1 MQYTVRSRLL
11 MACAISVGLSGYAYA
26 ETETATPVLPPD
38 LDAAYAADGLLPP
51 EAKPGECYARVYI
64 SAVEKQVARQVLVK
78 EASEEL
84 TVIEAEYET
93 VVEKVEVAKEAEKLE
108 LIPAV
113 FKTETTTIEVEPER
127 EVEEIIPAVYEETVE
142 RVKIREAYR
151 TWKKGEGPIQR
162 YDEATGEIMCL
173 VEIPA
178 EYNEVTKRVVKS
190 RPRTI
195 TKVIPAKMKTMEV
208 RVMVEPPKTRT
219 VAIPAKFE
227 EVEVRKLVSPARVER
242 IEIPAR
248 YETVYET
255 VKASAGKMEW
265 RPILCSTNV
274 SEDIISRLQIAL
286 RDKGFNVGVVDGVL
300 GAGTMNA
307 VKRYQRENGLAEGQ
321 ITIETLKSLDVAIR

>member
-1 MQYTVRSRLL
+1 M
-11 MACAISVGLSGYAYA
+11 
-26 ETETATPVLPPD
+26 
-38 LDAAYAADGLLPP
+38 
-51 EAKPGECYARVYI
+51 
-64 SAVEKQVARQVLVK
+64 
-78 EASEEL
+78 
-84 TVIEAEYET
+84 
-93 VVEKVEVAKEAEKLE
+93 
-108 LIPAV
+108 IPAV
-113 FKTETTTIEVEPER
+113 FKTDTTTVELEPER
-127 EVEEIIPAVYEETVE
+127 EVEEIIPAVYEEVVE

-178 EYNEVTKRVVKS
+178 EYNEVTKRVVKAP
-190 RPRTI
+190 PRTI
-195 TKVIPAKMKTMEV
+195 TKVIPAQMRTLDV
-208 RVMVEPPKTRT
+208 RVMVEPPKTKT
-219 VAIPAKFE
+219 VVIPAKFE
-227 EVEVRKLVSPARVER
+227 EVEVRKLVEPAKIER

-286 RDKGFNVGVVDGVL
+286 QDKGFNVGVIDGVL

-307 VKRYQRENGLAEGQ
+307 IKRYQRDNGLAEGQ
-321 ITIETLKSLDVAIR
+321 ITIETLESLDVAIR

>member
-1 MQYTVRSRLL
+1 MQQYPLKTRLM
-11 MACAISVGLSGYAYA
+11 MACAITVGLTGFAIAQSDTVP
-26 ETETATPVLPPD
+26 E

-64 SAVEKQVARQVLVK
+64 PAAEKEVARQVLVK
-78 EASEEL
+78 EATEEIR
-84 TVIEAEYET
+84 VIEAEYET
-93 VVEKVEVAKEAEKLE
+93 VVESIEVAREAEKLE
-108 LIPAV
+108 LVPAV
-113 FKTETTTIEVEPER
+113 FKTETTTVEVEPER
-127 EVEEIIPAVYEETVE
+127 EIEEIIPAVYEEVVE

-178 EYNEVTKRVVKS
+178 EYNEVTKRVVKTP
-190 RPRTI
+190 PRTI
-195 TKVIPAKMKTMEV
+195 TKVVPAQMRTLDV
-208 RVMVEPPKTRT
+208 RVMVEGPKTRT

-227 EVEVRKLVSPARVER
+227 EVEVRKLVTPAKIER
-242 IEIPAR
+242 IDIPAR

-255 VKASAGKMEW
+255 VKASAGRMEW

-286 RDKGFNVGVVDGVL
+286 RDEGFNVGVIDGVL
-300 GAGTMNA
+300 GQGTMNA
-307 VKRYQRENGLAEGQ
+307 IKRYQRDAGLAEGQ
-321 ITIETLKSLDVAIR
+321 ITIETLKSLNVEVR

>member
-1 MQYTVRSRLL
+1 MQQYTLRAKLM
-11 MACAISVGLSGYAYA
+11 MACAISVGLSGAAFAQSTTA
-26 ETETATPVLPPD
+26 E

-64 SAVEKQVARQVLVK
+64 PAVEKQVARQVLVK

-84 TVIEAEYET
+84 VVVEAEYKT
-93 VVEKVEVAKEAEKLE
+93 VVETIEIAKEAEKLE

-113 FKTETTTIEVEPER
+113 FKTETTTVELEPEK
-127 EVEEIIPAVYEETVE
+127 EVEEIIPAVYEEVVE
-142 RVKIREAYR
+142 RVKIREAYK
-151 TWKKGEGPIQR
+151 TWKKGEGPIQK

-178 EYNEVTKRVVKS
+178 EYNEVTKRVVKTP
-190 RPRTI
+190 PRTI
-195 TKVIPAKMKTMEV
+195 TKVIPAQMRTVDV
-208 RVMVEPPKTRT
+208 RVMVEAPKTKT
-219 VAIPAKFE
+219 VKIPAKFE
-227 EVEVRKLVSPARVER
+227 EVEVRKLVTPAKVDR

-255 VKASAGKMEW
+255 VKATPGKMEW

-286 RDKGFNVGVVDGVL
+286 RDKGFNVGVIDGVL

-307 VKRYQRENGLAEGQ
+307 VKRYQKDNGLAEGQ

>member
-1 MQYTVRSRLL
+1 MQQFTLRGQLL
-11 MACAISVGLSGYAYA
+11 MACAVSLCFGGAALAQSNA
-26 ETETATPVLPPD
+26 ESEAPPE

-64 SAVEKQVARQVLVK
+64 PAVEKQVARQVLVK
-78 EASEEL
+78 EATEEL
-84 TVIEAEYET
+84 RVIEAQYET

-108 LIPAV
+108 LVPAV
-113 FKTETTTIEVEPER
+113 FKTETTTIQVEPEK
-127 EVEEIIPAVYEETVE
+127 EVEEVIPAEYEEVVE

-178 EYNEVTKRVVKS
+178 EYNEVTKRIIKNP
-190 RPRTI
+190 PRTI
-195 TKVIPAKMKTMEV
+195 TKVIPAVMKTMEV
-208 RVMVEPPKTRT
+208 KVMVEPPKTRT

-227 EVEVRKLVSPARVER
+227 EVEVRKLVTPAKVDR

-255 VKASAGKMEW
+255 VKASAGRMEW

-286 RDKGFNVGVVDGVL
+286 RDKGFNVGVIDGVL

-321 ITIETLKSLDVAIR
+321 ITIETLESLNVAIR

>member
-1 MQYTVRSRLL
+1 MQQITLRAKLM
-11 MACAISVGLSGYAYA
+11 MACAITVGMTGVAFAQSTGIAP
-26 ETETATPVLPPD
+26 EI
-38 LDAAYAADGLLPP
+38 DAAYAADGLLPP

-64 SAVEKQVARQVLVK
+64 PAIEKQVARQVLVK
-78 EASEEL
+78 EATEEL
-84 TVIEAEYET
+84 QVVEPTYET
-93 VVEKVEVAKEAEKLE
+93 VVEKIEIAKEAEKLE

-113 FKTETTTIEVEPER
+113 FKTETTTVQLEPEK
-127 EVEEIIPAVYEETVE
+127 EVEEVIPAVYEEVVE

-178 EYNEVTKRVVKS
+178 EYNEVTKRVVKAE
-190 RPRTI
+190 PRTI
-195 TKVIPAKMKTMEV
+195 TKVIPAQMRTLEV

-219 VAIPAKFE
+219 VTIPAKFE
-227 EVEVRKLVSPARVER
+227 EVEVRKLVEQGKVER

-255 VKASAGKMEW
+255 VKATPGKMEW

-286 RDKGFNVGVVDGVL
+286 RDKGFNVGTIDGVL

-307 VKRYQRENGLAEGQ
+307 VKRYQRDAGLAEGQ
-321 ITIETLKSLDVAIR
+321 ITIETLKSLDVEIR

>member
-1 MQYTVRSRLL
+1 MQQYTLRAKLL
-11 MACAISVGLSGYAYA
+11 MACAVTVGLTGVSFAQSESELDKAYA
-26 ETETATPVLPPD
+26 VSD
-38 LDAAYAADGLLPP
+38 LLPP

-64 SAVEKQVARQVLVK
+64 PSQEKEIARQVLVK
-78 EASEEL
+78 EATEEQK
-84 TVIEAEYET
+84 VIEDEYKT
-93 VVEKVEVAKEAEKLE
+93 VVEKIEIAKEAEKLE

-113 FKTETTTIEVEPER
+113 FKTETTTVELEPER
-127 EVEEIIPAVYEETVE
+127 EVEEIIPAVYEEVVE
-142 RVKIREAYR
+142 RVKIREAYK
-151 TWKKGEGPIQR
+151 TWKKGEGPIQK

-190 RPRTI
+190 PPRTI
-195 TKVIPAKMKTMEV
+195 TKVIPAQMKTMEV
-208 RVMVEPPKTRT
+208 KVMVEPPKTKT

-227 EVEVRKLVSPARVER
+227 EVEVRKLVTPAKVER

-255 VKASAGKMEW
+255 VKATEGRMEW

-286 RDKGFNVGVVDGVL
+286 RDKGFNVGVIDGVL

-307 VKRYQRENGLAEGQ
+307 VKRYQKDNGLAEGQ
-321 ITIETLKSLDVAIR
+321 ITIETLKKLDVAIR